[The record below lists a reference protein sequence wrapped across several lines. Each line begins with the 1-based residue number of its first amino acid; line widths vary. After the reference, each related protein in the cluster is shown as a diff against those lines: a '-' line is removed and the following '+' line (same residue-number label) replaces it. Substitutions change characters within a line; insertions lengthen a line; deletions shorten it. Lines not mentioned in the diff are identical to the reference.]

1 MTKNFHLTP
10 DSCVLEVAMV
20 FSRPAGTCVVWVQW
34 FVTLRVMWTIHSSQ
48 TLTRGY
54 MALGHSGSRSKS
66 VLIIATLYG
75 PSRGSGPIRAFR
87 LWCVLVYVSGPCQP
101 DDSFCLPVALRVIG
115 QIQWNSNGKV
125 EIYHSNS
132 EVEIYHSSLDR
143 NWNEGSKFEQ
153 QGWNH
158 SSLDWNNYW
167 SLSAAYDPQRCLCD
181 RSAPRGNKSTARM
194 APDYQRS
201 MIVGWPRLGQNGKS
215 NLPL

>member
-1 MTKNFHLTP
+1 M
-10 DSCVLEVAMV
+10 
-20 FSRPAGTCVVWVQW
+20 GTAP
-34 FVTLRVMWTIHSSQ
+34 
-48 TLTRGY
+48 RGY
-54 MALGHSGSRSKS
+54 AWNASLRMRLESAIASTSAAYT

-75 PSRGSGPIRAFR
+75 PSRGSWPIRAFR

-115 QIQWNSNGKV
+115 QIQWNSNSEV

-143 NWNEGSKFEQ
+143 DLNECSKFEQ
-153 QGWNH
+153 QGWHH

-201 MIVGWPRLGQNGKS
+201 MIVGWPRL
-215 NLPL
+215 LPTGTDMKHWYEAILKLCRFQGLSDKHRL